1 VKKGKMR
8 AKREMSNCVRRGF
21 TLVELLTVIAI
32 IAVLTAI
39 LFPVFSSTREKGRQV
54 KCMSNL
60 RQIGIALKAY
70 ATDVGGFLPLANNRP
85 SVDGAPG
92 LPDVLMSYA
101 RSSQIFRCPSDRDN
115 TWQTEGTS
123 YDYALGM
130 LNIGMPVQRSDRPWN
145 QENSTCPLISD
156 FSESWHAGGP
166 NVLYVD
172 GHVKHVVTR

>member
-1 VKKGKMR
+1 MSVRGPMW
-8 AKREMSNCVRRGF
+8 KRLSRGF

-32 IAVLTAI
+32 IAVLTAV
-39 LFPVFSSTREKGRQV
+39 LFPVFQSARAKGRQA

-60 RQIGIALKAY
+60 RQIGLALKAY
-70 ATDVGGFLPLANNRP
+70 ATDAGEFLPLANNRP

-101 RSSQIFRCPSDRDN
+101 RSSAIFRCPSDKDN

-130 LNIGMPVQRSDRPWN
+130 LNIGMPVQRSNRPWN

-156 FSESWHAGGP
+156 FSETWHTGGP

>member
-1 VKKGKMR
+1 MR
-8 AKREMSNCVRRGF
+8 AKVQTWNRVSRGF

-32 IAVLTAI
+32 IGVLAAL
-39 LFPVFSSTREKGRQV
+39 LFPVFSSVRQKGRLTT
-54 KCMSNL
+54 CMSHL
-60 RQIGIALKAY
+60 RQIGLALNAY
-70 ATDVGGFLPLANNRP
+70 AIDAGGFLPLANNRP

-101 RSSQIFRCPSDRDN
+101 RSSTIFRCPSDNDS

-145 QENSTCPLISD
+145 LENSTCPLMSD
-156 FSESWHAGGP
+156 FSDTWHPGGP
-166 NVLYVD
+166 NVLYAD